1 MIKCNRMLEAGED
14 PLYVA
19 IRITRFTSEDVGL
32 AAPYALEI
40 AVCRLRVLHPTQSV
54 QSEEVESGV
63 FCIAKHVDL
72 FIADEQGS
80 PILSVYVKKY
90 KNRVCA

>member
-1 MIKCNRMLEAGED
+1 MLKCNRMLEAGED

-19 IRITRFTSEDVGL
+19 IRITKFTSEDVGL

-54 QSEEVESGV
+54 Q
-63 FCIAKHVDL
+63 K
-72 FIADEQGS
+72 
-80 PILSVYVKKY
+80 
-90 KNRVCA
+90 

>member
-40 AVCRLRVLHPTQSV
+40 AVCRLRLLPQQKVS
-54 QSEEVESGV
+54 
-63 FCIAKHVDL
+63 
-72 FIADEQGS
+72 
-80 PILSVYVKKY
+80 
-90 KNRVCA
+90 KNNQTICNK

>member
-1 MIKCNRMLEAGED
+1 MCPRILKLTVSLQLALIGFKQQKNMLKCNRMLEAGEA

-54 QSEEVESGV
+54 P
-63 FCIAKHVDL
+63 K
-72 FIADEQGS
+72 
-80 PILSVYVKKY
+80 
-90 KNRVCA
+90 